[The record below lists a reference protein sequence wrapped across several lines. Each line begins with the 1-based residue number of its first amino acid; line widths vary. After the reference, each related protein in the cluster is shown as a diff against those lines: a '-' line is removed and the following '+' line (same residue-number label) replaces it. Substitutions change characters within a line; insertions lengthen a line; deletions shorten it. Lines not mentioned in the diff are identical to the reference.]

1 MPRPPR
7 PSALYLAVGAVSWPV
22 VRLVYRLRATGR
34 ENVPAGGCVL
44 AANHWSNADPWA
56 LGIPLFPRRFL
67 RFMAKKELFWPP
79 LGWIIRAG
87 GGFRVDRG
95 AGDLAA
101 IETAVEL
108 CRGGHAVVMFP
119 EGTRRAKGLRKRHAP
134 RWHTG
139 AARIAL
145 DAGVPLVPAGIGGTE
160 RLGRLGP
167 LRVAYGA
174 PIETA
179 DLDGQERGQAS
190 RIATERLRAAI
201 SDLEGRVGSQPAAG
215 GGTAR

>member
-7 PSALYLAVGAVSWPV
+7 PSALYLLVGAVSWPV
-22 VRLVYRLRATGR
+22 LRTVYRLRWTGR
-34 ENVPAGGCVL
+34 ENVPDGGCVL
-44 AANHWSNADPWA
+44 AANHWSNFDPWP

-67 RFMAKKELFWPP
+67 RFMAKRELFWLP
-79 LGWIIRAG
+79 LGWVIRAG

-95 AGDLAA
+95 SGDQQA

-108 CRGGHAVVMFP
+108 CRAGHAVVMFP
-119 EGTRRAKGLRKRHAP
+119 EGTRRAKGLRKRRAP

-145 DAGVPLVPAGIGGTE
+145 DAGVPLVPAGIAGTD
-160 RLGRLGP
+160 RLRRLGP
-167 LRVAYGA
+167 LRVAYGR

-179 DLDGQERGQAS
+179 DLADDDPAEAARV
-190 RIATERLRAAI
+190 ATERLRGAI
-201 SDLEGRVGSQPAAG
+201 ADLERFVGSTEPVGDSA
-215 GGTAR
+215 